1 MEEDEE
7 KSGYSSY
14 YNGVAGMSRVDE
26 LTHAL
31 TQAIIESDEYRE
43 YKELEADI
51 MKRPDLKRAV
61 DDFRRENFR
70 LQYSDDVEDVIS
82 STEELNNRYIDVR
95 QQPTVERFLS
105 AEMALCRMV
114 QEVCMTVVGAID
126 FNMDFLQ

>member
-1 MEEDEE
+1 
-7 KSGYSSY
+7 
-14 YNGVAGMSRVDE
+14 MSRVDE
-26 LTHAL
+26 LTQAL

-51 MKRPDLKRAV
+51 MRQPDLKRAV

-70 LQYSDDVEDVIS
+70 LQYSDDVEDVIT
-82 STEELNNRYIDVR
+82 STDELNNRYIDVR
-95 QQPTVERFLS
+95 QQPAAERFLA

>member
-1 MEEDEE
+1 
-7 KSGYSSY
+7 
-14 YNGVAGMSRVDE
+14 MSRVDE
-26 LTHAL
+26 LTQAL

-51 MKRPDLKRAV
+51 MRQPDLKRAV

-70 LQYSDDVEDVIS
+70 LQYSDDVEDVIT
-82 STEELNNRYIDVR
+82 STDELNNRYIDVR
-95 QQPTVERFLS
+95 QQPAAERFL
-105 AEMALCRMV
+105 AAVMALCRMV